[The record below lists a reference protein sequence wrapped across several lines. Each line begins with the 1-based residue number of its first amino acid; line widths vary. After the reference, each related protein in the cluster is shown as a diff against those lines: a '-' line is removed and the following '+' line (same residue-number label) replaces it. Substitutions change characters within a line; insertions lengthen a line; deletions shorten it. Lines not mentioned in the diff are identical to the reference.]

1 MVGKSFCNDKHKI
14 SFIDIVNFNINE
26 KFSAK

>member
-1 MVGKSFCNDKHKI
+1 MIVRNFCNDKHKI